1 MNRFQRRY
9 TLLKGQGRC
18 VRCAEKLP
26 EACPTL
32 NCPECQETQDIAR
45 GRHRDGYRT
54 RQVERK
60 EVLEARIA
68 KIVETAPTLSAVAQ
82 ATLLGVP
89 VDRIYALRAI
99 ARKRGHEV
107 PVERG
112 GNHKGGTGTS
122 SPKWVALESLMSK
135 GCPRCGLRGEHE
147 CIHVDAQ
154 DRRGPGRCYP
164 GSPV

>member
-89 VDRIYALRAI
+89 VDRIYGLRAI

-112 GNHKGGTGTS
+112 GHKGGYHCEPG
-122 SPKWVALESLMSK
+122 KWAALDKAER
-135 GCPRCGLRGEHE
+135 CPRCDLLLPHE
-147 CIHVDAQ
+147 TCLAGDATA
-154 DRRGPGRCYP
+154 RPGAGRVFPDCR
-164 GSPV
+164 